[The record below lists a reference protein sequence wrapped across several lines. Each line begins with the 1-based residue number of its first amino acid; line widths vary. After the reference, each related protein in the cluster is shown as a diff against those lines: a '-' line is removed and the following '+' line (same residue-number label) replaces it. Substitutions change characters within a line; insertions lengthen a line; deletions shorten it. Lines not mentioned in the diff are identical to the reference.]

1 MGIKISDILESTTAN
16 KIIAEA
22 VNIRYNSETQKQFN
36 DRIANNVANLIQYIQ
51 DTYTKEQIDTLI
63 SNLVSINVE
72 IVESLPTEHI
82 STTTIYLIK
91 DDSTEE
97 TAYVEWLYVNNSWR
111 SIGSTRINFSDYY
124 TKEEISILLTAI
136 NQSIGTLNTAIEQI
150 TSDIGN
156 LQEADDN
163 LSDSIDNLDDA
174 VSTATDTINNVK
186 DTIDNLVINP
196 QQYDELDSS
205 KVIYNNTNVK
215 AVLDQLLYSPP
226 TVSVVVNTPSIKN
239 YEYGDVVT
247 TLKGIVTFDTYNN
260 IVKRLA
266 LSYKLNNITTTINLA
281 AQEGTSI
288 NFELNNI
295 NLNNTTEVFVNIE
308 DDKSTV
314 RSSIKQY
321 INFMYKSFCFASDKE
336 SISVTDIPTTGGY
349 LRPSKALGQ
358 VEIPCSASA
367 RFAYIAIPA
376 AYCST
381 EPIITD
387 TNGFVITL
395 PDECKFAYSNYVNGK
410 GITVPMKVYRLRHP
424 YTSPVTIN
432 IK

>member
-36 DRIANNVANLIQYIQ
+36 DRIVNNVANLIQYIQ
-51 DTYTKEQIDTLI
+51 DTYTKEQIDSLI

-72 IVESLPTEHI
+72 IVESLPTDHI

-91 DDSTEE
+91 DNSTEE
-97 TAYVEWLYVNNSWR
+97 TAYVEWLYVNDSWR
-111 SIGSTRINFSDYY
+111 SIGSTRVNFSNYY
-124 TKEEISILLTAI
+124 TKGEVLALLTTI
-136 NQSIGTLNTAIEQI
+136 NQSISTLTTAVEQI
-150 TSDIGN
+150 TSDIDN

-163 LSDSIDNLDDA
+163 LSDSINNLGDTLTA
-174 VSTATDTINNVK
+174 ATDTINSVK

-215 AVLDQLLYSPP
+215 AVLDQLLYNPP

-239 YEYGDVVT
+239 YEYGDAVT

-266 LSYKLNNITTTINLA
+266 LSYKLNNITATINLA
-281 AQEGTSI
+281 VQEGTSI

-295 NLNNTTEVFVNIE
+295 NLNNTTEVFVSIE
-308 DDKSTV
+308 DDRGTV
-314 RSSIKQY
+314 RSSTKQY
-321 INFMYKSFCFASDKE
+321 INFMYKSFCFVSKNPT
-336 SISVTDIPTTGGY
+336 ISVSDIPTTGGY
-349 LRPSKALGQ
+349 LKPSKALGQ
-358 VEIPCSASA
+358 IEFSCSESA
-367 RFAYIAIPA
+367 PYAYIAIPA
-376 AYCST
+376 VYCSV

-387 TNGFVITL
+387 TNGFVLTL
-395 PDECKFAYSNYVNGK
+395 PDDCKFSYNDYVNGK
-410 GITVPMKVYRLRHP
+410 GVTVPMKVYRLKNP
-424 YTSPVTIN
+424 ETIPITVN

>member
-22 VNIRYNSETQKQFN
+22 INIRYNNETQKQFN
-36 DRIANNVANLIQYIQ
+36 DKIANDVTALAQYIQ

-63 SNLVSINVE
+63 FNLASINVD

-97 TAYVEWLYVNNSWR
+97 TAYVEWLYVNGSWR
-111 SIGSTRINFSDYY
+111 SIGSTRINFSNYY
-124 TKEEISILLTAI
+124 TKIQISAFLEAI
-136 NQSIGTLNTAIEQI
+136 NQSIHNLDVAIEQI
-150 TSDIGN
+150 TRDIGD
-156 LQEADDN
+156 LQETDGI
-163 LSDSIDNLDDA
+163 LSEHIDNLDDA
-174 VSTATDTINNVK
+174 VTVATDTINEVK
-186 DTIDNLVINP
+186 DTVDNLIIDP
-196 QQYDELDSS
+196 QHYDELDSS

-215 AVLDQLLYSPP
+215 AVLDQLLYKAP
-226 TVSVVVNTPSIKN
+226 TASFVINIPSIKS
-239 YEYGDVVT
+239 YEYGDTVT
-247 TLKGIVTFDTYNN
+247 ALKGIVTFDTYNGA
-260 IVKRLA
+260 VKRLS
-266 LSYKLNNITTTINLA
+266 LTYKINNISTTVNLT
-281 AQEGTSI
+281 AQEGTSV
-288 NFELNNI
+288 NFDLNDL
-295 NLNNTTEVFVNIE
+295 NLNNTTEVSVSIQ
-308 DDKSTV
+308 DDKDTI
-314 RSSIKQY
+314 RSSTKQS

-367 RFAYIAIPA
+367 RYAYIAIPA

-381 EPIITD
+381 EPVITD

-395 PDECKFAYSNYVNGK
+395 PNECKFAYSNYVNGK